1 MHKDR
6 ASSRVGVSLR
16 AMIAAGDK
24 APAISCIV
32 RNLSDGGACLE
43 MATTVGIPPTFR
55 LAFEDASL
63 ACRVIWRTQTS
74 LGVTFK
80 PGARALSP
88 GGVGVGPPK
97 REAT

>member
-16 AMIAAGDK
+16 AAITVSGN

-32 RNLSDGGACLE
+32 RNLSEGGACLE
-43 MATTVGIPPTFR
+43 MATTAGIPPTFR
-55 LAFEDASL
+55 LSFENTCVT
-63 ACRVIWRTQTS
+63 CRVIWRTQAN

-80 PGARALSP
+80 PAAPAMSP
-88 GGVGVGPPK
+88 QDLDVGHPK
-97 REAT
+97 